1 MSERTVKR
9 LLAAVPADREAE
21 ERAWAIVRAAY
32 AEHEPVRARP
42 PLRWAPAFA
51 VLLGAAAV
59 AAAAFSPPGR
69 AVVDAVRRTIGIE
82 HAAPALFRLPAPGR
96 LLVSG
101 NGGTWLVAADGSKRR
116 LGDYTQAAWSP
127 HGLFVVAATGN
138 ELATLEPRDGSV
150 HWSLARPRIAFPR
163 WGGSRTDTRVAYVTA
178 NRLHVV
184 GGDGKGDVEPA
195 GLPAAARVAPA
206 WRPGDRHVLAYV
218 TTGGRVIVFDTDEG
232 TVAWRS
238 RAYAQPRALLWSPSG
253 KTIVLATARSVVLFD
268 ARSGRAHTLA
278 LAGTRAAA
286 FSRQGRLAVLRG
298 ATVLVVDG
306 ARTRR
311 LFTAPARLSGLT
323 WSPNGRW
330 LLTTLPDADQWIFVS
345 GTRVLAVSHIAR
357 QFDGVPALD
366 GWLPGA

>member
-1 MSERTVKR
+1 MSAPGCATRSAGPRRRSSSSSGRTGPAPIAPRSSSSETPRPPRTSHRSPFSPRCAPSTASTVGGR
-9 LLAAVPADREAE
+9 SGHGCPGSSSTARSRGPGPGRFGPRPAATADREAE
-21 ERAWAIVRAAY
+21 ERAWVVVRAAY

-163 WGGSRTDTRVAYVTA
+163 WGGSRTDTRV
-178 NRLHVV
+178 
-184 GGDGKGDVEPA
+184 
-195 GLPAAARVAPA
+195 
-206 WRPGDRHVLAYV
+206 
-218 TTGGRVIVFDTDEG
+218 
-232 TVAWRS
+232 
-238 RAYAQPRALLWSPSG
+238 
-253 KTIVLATARSVVLFD
+253 
-268 ARSGRAHTLA
+268 
-278 LAGTRAAA
+278 
-286 FSRQGRLAVLRG
+286 
-298 ATVLVVDG
+298 
-306 ARTRR
+306 
-311 LFTAPARLSGLT
+311 
-323 WSPNGRW
+323 
-330 LLTTLPDADQWIFVS
+330 
-345 GTRVLAVSHIAR
+345 
-357 QFDGVPALD
+357 
-366 GWLPGA
+366 